1 MDVLDQATAPLVD
14 TPAVGSPA
22 ADTPA
27 SLEARLIRATLDC
40 VARHG
45 IAKTTLDDVAREAG
59 CARATL
65 YRYFSG
71 KRPLVRAV
79 VAAEAARVADAI
91 RAAADDASTLE
102 DAVVAM
108 VTTAAH
114 ELRDHGALQFVFAFE
129 SEAVLPHVTFDAGDR
144 FLAAAGRAV
153 APALERF
160 VPHERVER
168 AAEWLAR
175 VSLAYLCSPTAPVDL
190 TDETAARRFLR
201 EFVLP
206 GLHDRSILPPA
217 TAPRG

>member
-1 MDVLDQATAPLVD
+1 MAQARADAP
-14 TPAVGSPA
+14 AGI
-22 ADTPA
+22 
-27 SLEARLIRATLDC
+27 EARLLQATLAC

-45 IAKTTLDDVAREAG
+45 LAKTTLDDVAREAG

-71 KRPLVRAV
+71 KRQLVRAV
-79 VAAEAARVADAI
+79 VAAEGVRIADAVRGAARNAEN
-91 RAAADDASTLE
+91 LE
-102 DAVVAM
+102 DAAVAL
-108 VTTAAH
+108 VSAAAR
-114 ELRDHGALQFVFAFE
+114 ELRDHRALQFVFAFE
-129 SEAVLPHVTFDAGDR
+129 SEVVLPYVTFEAGDR
-144 FLAAAGRAV
+144 FLAAAAHAV

-160 VPHERVER
+160 LPPERVVR

-190 TDETAARRFLR
+190 TDEPATRRLLH

-206 GLHDRSILPPA
+206 GLADNTVLPTA